1 MPTHTQ
7 KIEIRFVDAFT
18 NQQFKGN
25 PAAVVILASW
35 IPEVLMQLIAS
46 ENNLSETAFIVKQLD
61 GKFHIRW
68 FSPLKEIAFCG
79 HATLASAFVLKKIGE
94 SFPIVFWAP
103 AVGDLEVHSA
113 GHHSFDMKFPLRT
126 PQVVDE
132 VPLLLLSGLSKTP
145 KHVLRNQQAYF
156 AVYEDAQ
163 DVLDIKPDFS
173 ILKGLAPFDV
183 VVSATGT
190 DVDFVSRYFWPANGG
205 EEDPVTGSIHAG
217 LAPYWAQRLGKPTLI
232 ARQVSKRTGIVYCE
246 VLPDEVKIS
255 GSCVLY
261 LEGLIEIP
269 TLGNIETEGSV

>member
-1 MPTHTQ
+1 MQKNTQ

-18 NQQFKGN
+18 NQLFKGN
-25 PAAVVILASW
+25 PAAVVILDSW
-35 IPEVLMQLIAS
+35 IPDALMQLIAS
-46 ENNLSETAFIVKQLD
+46 ENNLSETAFIVKQPD

-94 SFPIVFWAP
+94 SFPIVFWAA
-103 AVGDLEVHSA
+103 AVGELEVHSA
-113 GHHSFDMKFPLRT
+113 GDNSFDMSFPLRT
-126 PQVVDE
+126 PQVVGD
-132 VPLLLLSGLSKTP
+132 VPALLFAGLSKRP
-145 KHVLRNQQAYF
+145 KHVLLNQQAYF
-156 AVYEDAQ
+156 AVYEYEQ
-163 DVLDIKPDFS
+163 DILDIKPDFS

-183 VVSATGT
+183 VVTATGT

-217 LAPYWAQRLGKPTLI
+217 LAPYWAQRLGKTTLI
-232 ARQVSKRTGIVYCE
+232 ARQASQRTGIVYCE

-261 LEGLIEIP
+261 LEGLIDIP
-269 TLGNIETEGSV
+269 ISEK

>member
-1 MPTHTQ
+1 MNTQ

-46 ENNLSETAFIVKQLD
+46 ENNLSETAFVVKQSD

-94 SFPIVFWAP
+94 SFPVVFWAS
-103 AVGDLEVHSA
+103 AVGDLEVHSG
-113 GHHSFDMKFPLRT
+113 GHNSFDMKFPLRT

-132 VPLLLLSGLSKTP
+132 VPSLLLSGLSKTP
-145 KHVLRNQQAYF
+145 KHVLLNQQAYF

-163 DVLDIKPDFS
+163 DILEINPNFS

-183 VVSATGT
+183 VVTATGT

-217 LAPYWAQRLGKPTLI
+217 LAPYWAQSLGKTTLI
-232 ARQVSKRTGIVYCE
+232 ARQVSQRTGIVYCE

-261 LEGLIEIP
+261 LEGLIDIP
-269 TLGNIETEGSV
+269 ILGKS